1 MRLICP
7 NCGAQYAVD
16 GSIIPDGGR
25 DVQCSNCG
33 HTWFQMPEGEEA
45 APPPGFDPE
54 PGPETEPEAEAS
66 PEPAPK
72 PAPQETTRITPQP
85 DATPKPDLEPEPAP
99 VPPQRRA
106 LDSAVMDVLREE
118 AEREKAARAAEARPA
133 PEPSPEPEA
142 SPEPEPNAAPTPE
155 AAAEGADDL
164 PEPDERVVASESH
177 KARMRGEHPAAAV
190 AALSGRAAHRSEMLP
205 DIEEINSTLRASADP
220 SRSAEQPGAVVEEQR
235 KKRGFRMG
243 FGLMVVIF
251 LGLALLYLHGPKVA
265 RAVPALETSITSYI
279 NSVNAGRLWLDDLLR
294 GASSRQ

>member
-54 PGPETEPEAEAS
+54 PGPEAEPETEAT

-85 DATPKPDLEPEPAP
+85 DAAPKPDLEPEPAP

-106 LDSAVMDVLREE
+106 LDSAVLDVLREE

-133 PEPSPEPEA
+133 PEPEA
-142 SPEPEPNAAPTPE
+142 SPEPEPNAEPAPE
-155 AAAEGADDL
+155 AAAEATSEM
-164 PEPDERVVASESH
+164 PEPDDRAVASESH

-279 NSVNAGRLWLDDLLR
+279 SSVNAGRLWLDDLLR

>member
-1 MRLICP
+1 M
-7 NCGAQYAVD
+7 
-16 GSIIPDGGR
+16 
-25 DVQCSNCG
+25 
-33 HTWFQMPEGEEA
+33 
-45 APPPGFDPE
+45 
-54 PGPETEPEAEAS
+54 
-66 PEPAPK
+66 
-72 PAPQETTRITPQP
+72 
-85 DATPKPDLEPEPAP
+85 
-99 VPPQRRA
+99 PPQRRA

-133 PEPSPEPEA
+133 PEPASGPMPESEA
-142 SPEPEPNAAPTPE
+142 SPEPNAEPAPE
-155 AAAEGADDL
+155 AAAEVAGEM
-164 PEPDERVVASESH
+164 PEPDDRAVASESH

-279 NSVNAGRLWLDDLLR
+279 SSVNAGRLWLDDLLR